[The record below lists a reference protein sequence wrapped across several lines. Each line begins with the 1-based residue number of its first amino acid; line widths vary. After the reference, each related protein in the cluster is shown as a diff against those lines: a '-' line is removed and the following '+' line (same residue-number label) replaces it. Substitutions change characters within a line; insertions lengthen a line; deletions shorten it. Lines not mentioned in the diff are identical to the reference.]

1 LIPVTG
7 PLASRSPEH
16 LSIMIVTVLT
26 VKVWL
31 QWLLSPLPSL
41 WLTELV
47 DVPDDVAAY
56 GLAELATRSGLS
68 ARTIRF
74 YQSADVLARPERH
87 GRSAIYREHH
97 LERLRLIAELQDRG
111 LTLSAIRHLLGR
123 RASPGMSVGDWL
135 GLDETLRGPWSEDRP
150 KVVGDDE
157 LVDVLGTRPA
167 GLRSKLERSRYLE
180 RQPDGSW
187 LVRSPALLDLALQ
200 LQDAGIDV
208 ELTGQATDLLRR
220 RLARVVDDLI
230 VLFAGR
236 TATGVAGW
244 ASTEDLAASL
254 RALRPIA
261 REAAGII
268 LAHEVE
274 RGLQGLLQAGPTAIR
289 RHPQRS
295 RSRRRR

>member
-1 LIPVTG
+1 
-7 PLASRSPEH
+7 
-16 LSIMIVTVLT
+16 MIVTVLT

-180 RQPDGSW
+180 RQPD
-187 LVRSPALLDLALQ
+187 LALQ